1 MEVKKYDAKTLITI
15 IEDIQELI
23 ESNLYNIDYDN
34 TMEELQECG
43 AITYNQDEYVNG
55 LEEIRIIIE
64 KIAELKLGD
73 L

>member
-43 AITYNQDEYVNG
+43 AITYNQDEYYNG
-55 LEEIRIIIE
+55 LEEVRIIIE